1 MEVRMP
7 DWFDAGLF
15 VNVLDG
21 VAIGGLLFLL
31 AVGLT
36 MIFGLV
42 DVLNLGHGALY
53 MAGGYAAYLVV
64 GSGPVSLLDFVLV
77 GLLIAVGGA
86 AAGFGLG
93 FAVKPLAGRG
103 HLDQALLT
111 LGLGLILAE
120 ALLLLAGRGFNSLPV
135 PTELGRS
142 VELLDGQA
150 YPLYRLVIIGVSVVV
165 AVLTYIV
172 FERTRAGGLAR
183 ATVDDPEMVAAMGV
197 NVGRV
202 RGAVVV
208 AGASLA
214 ALAGVLG
221 GPLLNLRPGIDTEVL
236 VLALIVVVIGGL
248 GSIKG
253 AVVGALLIG
262 QVQTLGVT
270 LFPEL
275 AAYALFGVMVLV
287 LLVRPGGLFGRE
299 VA

>member
-1 MEVRMP
+1 MLQ
-7 DWFDAGLF
+7 WFNAGLF

-42 DVLNLGHGALY
+42 DMLNLGHGALY
-53 MAGGYAAYLVV
+53 LAGGYAAFLLL
-64 GSGPVSLLDFVLV
+64 GSGSVSLLKLVVVVILVAAGGAVAGV
-77 GLLIAVGGA
+77 GLGA
-86 AAGFGLG
+86 
-93 FAVKPLAGRG
+93 AVKPLAGRG

-111 LGLGLILAE
+111 LGLGLLVAE
-120 ALLLLAGRGFNSLPV
+120 AFLLVVGRGFNSLPV
-135 PTELGRS
+135 PTELARS
-142 VELLDGQA
+142 LELVDGNS
-150 YPLYRLVIIGVSVVV
+150 YPLYRLVIIGVSAII

-172 FERTRAGGLAR
+172 FERTRAGSLAR
-183 ATVDDPEMVAAMGV
+183 ATVDDPQMVAAMGV

-202 RGAVVV
+202 RTAVVV
-208 AGASLA
+208 AGAALA
-214 ALAGVLG
+214 AVAGVLG
-221 GPLLNLRPGIDTEVL
+221 APLLNLRPGVDTEVL

-262 QVQTLGVT
+262 QVQTLGVS
-270 LFPEL
+270 LLPEL

-299 VA
+299 AT

>member
-1 MEVRMP
+1 MP

-53 MAGGYAAYLVV
+53 MAGGYSAFLVV
-64 GSGPVSLLDFVLV
+64 GSGPVSLMDFLLV
-77 GLLIAVGGA
+77 GLLVAVGGA
-86 AAGFGLG
+86 AAGLGLG
-93 FAVKPLAGRG
+93 FAIRPLAGRG

-120 ALLLLAGRGFNSLPV
+120 TLLLLAGRGFNSLPV
-135 PTELGRS
+135 PMELGRS

-165 AVLTYIV
+165 AVLTYVV
-172 FERTRAGGLAR
+172 FERTRAGALAR

-214 ALAGVLG
+214 ARAGVLG

-253 AVVGALLIG
+253 AVMGALLIG